1 MATTVTGTNNVI
13 PEDLLAKV
21 NGTKTAKTSTAQD
34 LQDRFMTL
42 LTTQMKNQDPLNPMD
57 NAQLTGQLAQLST
70 VTGIDKLN
78 TTLESLKGSYQA
90 SQTLAATSMI
100 GHGVLVPGTKIDLSE
115 GKAILGVEL
124 TEPADQLEVTIRDK
138 AGQPVH
144 KMNLG
149 SAETGIMPLAWDGKI
164 DNGTAA
170 ADGTYTVEVLATR
183 GGVKSAAETLTFGQ
197 VTSVTTSSSGV
208 KLNVPGLGPLNM
220 ADVRQIM

>member
-1 MATTVTGTNNVI
+1 MATTVNTNNNVVSD
-13 PEDLLAKV
+13 ELLTKM
-21 NGTKTAKTSTAQD
+21 NGVKKAAASTTQD
-34 LQDRFMTL
+34 IQDRFMTL

-70 VTGIDKLN
+70 VTGIEKLN
-78 TTLESLKGSYQA
+78 STLESLKSSYQS

-100 GHGVLVPGTKIDLSE
+100 GHGVLVPGSKLSLSE

-124 TEPADQLEVTIRDK
+124 TEPADALEVTIRDK
-138 AGQPVH
+138 AGQPIH

-149 SAETGIMPLAWDGKI
+149 STETGIMPLAWDGVT
-164 DNGTAA
+164 DTGATA

-197 VTSVTTSSSGV
+197 VTSVTTSAAGV
-208 KLNVPGLGPLNM
+208 KLNSPGLGSLNM